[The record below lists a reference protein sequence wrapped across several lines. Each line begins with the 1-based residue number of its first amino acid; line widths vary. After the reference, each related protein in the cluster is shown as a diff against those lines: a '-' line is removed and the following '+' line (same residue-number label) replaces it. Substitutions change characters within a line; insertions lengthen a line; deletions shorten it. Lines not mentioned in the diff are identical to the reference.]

1 VAALPLQVRASGPVL
16 GRTNWQ
22 MAPGERAAIE
32 GLLSDLKP
40 RLSIEI
46 GTAQGGSL
54 ERIAA
59 HSDEVHTFDLGAEV
73 EQDAFPNV
81 TFQRGDNHV
90 LLPRLL
96 ARLEREGRNVDFV
109 LVDADHTRE
118 GVRRDLEDLLASGAA
133 RRTYIVLHDTM
144 NEDVARG
151 LAAVDFDA
159 HPKVVFVDLGFV
171 ALRQAP
177 RGLQEIWGGLG
188 LVICDADATL
198 GVVPERRDH
207 DGSLPAALAVGVWR
221 LLAPARAAKQ
231 RARTVARRLRRR

>member
-1 VAALPLQVRASGPVL
+1 VAGLPRQARARGPVL
-16 GRTNWQ
+16 GRSNWQ

-32 GLLSDLKP
+32 GLLSGLKP

-81 TFQRGDNHV
+81 TFHRGDNHV

-96 ARLEREGRNVDFV
+96 DRLEREGRNVDFV

-118 GVRRDLEDLLASGAA
+118 GVRRDLEDLLASRAV

-151 LAAVDFDA
+151 LAAVDLDA
-159 HPKVVFVDLGFV
+159 HPNVVFVDFGFV

-188 LVICDADATL
+188 LVICDVDASL

-207 DGSLPAALAVGVWR
+207 DDSLRAALAVGIWR
-221 LLAPARAAKQ
+221 LLAPTRAAKQ
-231 RARTVARRLRRR
+231 RAKTVARRLRRL